1 MATRRRTTE
10 GFQTEPETSEEGQVV
25 ETTNEAVW
33 LEVLEVEKDIDALEG
48 FVNSPFVEQVIV
60 PTEDT
65 HRFVPEEILE
75 PKKSSVTSAILKAP
89 PKRHPRNTPK
99 FSSHK

>member
-1 MATRRRTTE
+1 MATRRRTTA
-10 GFQTEPETSEEGQVV
+10 GFQTEPETSEEAQVV

-33 LEVLEVEKDIDALEG
+33 LEVLEIEKEIDTLEE
-48 FVNSPFVEQVIV
+48 FVKPPFVEQVIA
-60 PTEDT
+60 PTEDI
-65 HRFVPEEILE
+65 HRFVSEEIVE
-75 PKKSSVTSAILKAP
+75 PKKPSVIPAILKAP